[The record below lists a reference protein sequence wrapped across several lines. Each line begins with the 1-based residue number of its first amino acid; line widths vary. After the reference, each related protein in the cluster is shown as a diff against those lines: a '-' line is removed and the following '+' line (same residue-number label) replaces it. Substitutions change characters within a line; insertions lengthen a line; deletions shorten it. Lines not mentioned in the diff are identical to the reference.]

1 MNLSNHSQESKARC
15 PDSGFSLVEVTIA
28 MAIAA
33 VAVATL
39 MGLIPQGITTM
50 REAGDEAIIGRI
62 HQQILNEI
70 QMADFDA
77 LDIYH
82 EMEVYYDDQGE
93 ELSNSKNQA
102 TVLDARKQGA
112 FAHVYTARISVP
124 SLPGQGSSNNKM
136 PQSVGGAD
144 FVGVSFDNK
153 ATVNPLLRSVVI
165 EVAAVAG
172 LGVEFKWESEEHRR
186 LIKIYQT
193 NVAKM
198 GRAFQ

>member
-1 MNLSNHSQESKARC
+1 MNLSNHSKKSKARR

-62 HQQILNEI
+62 HQQILNEL

-77 LDIYH
+77 LDTYNN
-82 EMEVYYDDQGE
+82 MEVYFDDQGE
-93 ELSNSKNQA
+93 ELSDSKNQGA
-102 TVLDARKQGA
+102 AQDERKKGA

-124 SLPGQGSSNNKM
+124 AQGNSM
-136 PQSVGGAD
+136 PPSVGGAG
-144 FVGVSFDNK
+144 FAGVSFDNK
-153 ATVNPLLRSVVI
+153 VTVNPLLRSVII

-172 LGVEFKWESEEHRR
+172 LGGDFDWSSEEHRR